1 MMELRVSEW
10 KEFRLDRLFV
20 LRGGFYNKKPEH
32 SVDGRVPFLGSTEN
46 DNGVTEFYSL
56 DDIRAW
62 DKVGLPDDSLDGKLF
77 DGGCVAVTV
86 NGSVC
91 NAFYQV
97 EQFTC
102 SHDITALYIP
112 SMFMTESVGLFIAS
126 VIMKDKYRWS
136 YGRKPHSVEKF
147 GKSRISLPVQHD
159 ASGKPIID
167 QNQKYSDDGYVP
179 DWDFM
184 EQYMK
189 SLNHPSLTTNRG
201 YKYPTLGVD
210 KWKEFQ
216 VGRLFQ
222 LNIARS
228 VDYGNTTEGNTIFVG
243 RTSENNGVQGYVSE
257 TPVEDGNCIIIGMVG
272 SNLAFYQDKPF
283 AASQNILVLRNDML
297 NRSIAMFLCTVLS
310 KCVEI
315 YRDTYSLPLGK
326 EKIKS
331 RGIKLP
337 VQHDASGQPL
347 IDPLKK
353 YSDDGYIP
361 DWAFMEQY
369 IESLPGSDL
378 LK

>member
-1 MMELRVSEW
+1 MMELKVSKW
-10 KEFRLDRLFV
+10 KEFSLTRICRISMGNKFDNDKMSHENPVVNFV
-20 LRGGFYNKKPEH
+20 SRTAENNGVADF
-32 SVDGRVPFLGSTEN
+32 VDVV
-46 DNGVTEFYSL
+46 NGVTPYAAGSLTVALGGSIGSCFLQEKPFYTGQNVAVLEF
-56 DDIRAW
+56 
-62 DKVGLPDDSLDGKLF
+62 DSSVSNMSKLF
-77 DGGCVAVTV
+77 LSTLFMHECRSKFVAFGRELNTHIR
-86 NGSVC
+86 
-91 NAFYQV
+91 
-97 EQFTC
+97 T
-102 SHDITALYIP
+102 DLT
-112 SMFMTESVGLFIAS
+112 LF
-126 VIMKDKYRWS
+126 
-136 YGRKPHSVEKF
+136 
-147 GKSRISLPVQHD
+147 LPVQHD
-159 ASGKPIID
+159 ASGQPAID
-167 QNQKYSDDGYVP
+167 PRKKYSDDGYVP

-189 SLNHPSLTTNRG
+189 SLNRPVLTTKRG
-201 YKYPTLGVD
+201 YKFLTLGVD

-216 VGRLFQ
+216 VGRLFK
-222 LNIARS
+222 LNIAKS
-228 VDYGNTTEGNTIFVG
+228 VDYGNTTSGDTIFVG

-361 DWAFMEQY
+361 DWSFMEQY

>member
-1 MMELRVSEW
+1 MMELKVSEW
-10 KEFRLDRLFV
+10 KEFRVDRLF
-20 LRGGFYNKKPEH
+20 LIHRGDRIVKNEDYFDEPADETYIYPVVTASATNNG
-32 SVDGRVPFLGSTEN
+32 VDGLYNQYNCKGQCIVSCGEANGMFTTWQAKPFWGMDT
-46 DNGVTEFYSL
+46 
-56 DDIRAW
+56 IRIYHPIGFA
-62 DKVGLPDDSLDGKLF
+62 
-77 DGGCVAVTV
+77 
-86 NGSVC
+86 
-91 NAFYQV
+91 
-97 EQFTC
+97 
-102 SHDITALYIP
+102 
-112 SMFMTESVGLFIAS
+112 MTEQLGLFFATILS
-126 VIMKDKYRWS
+126 HNMYRFS
-136 YGRKPHSVEKF
+136 YGRKAKPDNMY
-147 GKSRISLPVQHD
+147 SLFLRLPIQHD
-159 ASGKPIID
+159 ASGQPVID
-167 QNQKYSDDGYVP
+167 PRKKYSDDGYVP

-347 IDPLKK
+347 IDPPKK

>member
-1 MMELRVSEW
+1 MELKTDQW
-10 KEFRLDRLFV
+10 KEFRLDRLFSVRLAKGDVKVSDIDDGLVPLVSSGETNNGIVAHVSETGDGISEIFSGNV
-20 LRGGFYNKKPEH
+20 L
-32 SVDGRVPFLGSTEN
+32 T
-46 DNGVTEFYSL
+46 L
-56 DDIRAW
+56 DM
-62 DKVGLPDDSLDGKLF
+62 F
-77 DGGCVAVTV
+77 CH
-86 NGSVC
+86 
-91 NAFYQV
+91 AFYQADDFFAV
-97 EQFTC
+97 
-102 SHDITALYIP
+102 SHGRVNILVPLFPLNQSI
-112 SMFMTESVGLFIAS
+112 GLFLATILNA
-126 VIMKDKYRWS
+126 DAYKYS
-136 YGRKPHSVEKF
+136 YGRALYSGMV
-147 GKSRISLPVQHD
+147 STITLRLPIQHNI
-159 ASGKPIID
+159 AGQPVID
-167 QNQKYSDDGYVP
+167 PDRKYSDDGYVP

-189 SLNHPSLTTNRG
+189 SLNTQPLVTQRG
-201 YKYPTLGVD
+201 GSALPTLGVD
-210 KWKEFQ
+210 QWKEFQ

-228 VDYGNTTEGNTIFVG
+228 VDYGNTTEGSTVFVG
-243 RTSENNGVQGYVSE
+243 RTSENNGIQGYVSE
-257 TPVEDGNCIIIGMVG
+257 FPVENENCIIIGMVG
-272 SNLAFYQDKPF
+272 SNWAFYQDKPF

-369 IESLPGSDL
+369 IGSLPGSDL
-378 LK
+378 I